1 MVAIKNILFFIT
13 AASALTVG
21 KRDAAT
27 ILNDISTID
36 SNVKALT
43 ATFNNYNGGVA
54 NAIPILNA
62 ESKLEDSIKQGTTD
76 AKASSQ
82 QSSADSKS
90 VIAAIDKLIP
100 DIEASLAAAE
110 KKKAKFAADN
120 LTGTVQK
127 DLATLKS
134 ETDDFANALI
144 AIASADTKAQG
155 TAQKTKIDNDF
166 NAAIAYFA

>member
-1 MVAIKNILFFIT
+1 MRSSV
-13 AASALTVG
+13 V
-21 KRDAAT
+21 
-27 ILNDISTID
+27 
-36 SNVKALT
+36 
-43 ATFNNYNGGVA
+43 
-54 NAIPILNA
+54 LNA

-110 KKKAKFAADN
+110 KKKAQFAADN

>member
-13 AASALTVG
+13 TASALTVG

-43 ATFNNYNGGVA
+43 VTFNNYNGGVI

-76 AKASSQ
+76 AKASAQ
-82 QSSADSKS
+82 QSSANSKS
-90 VIAAIDKLIP
+90 IIAAIDKLIP

-110 KKKAKFAADN
+110 KKKAQFAADN

-127 DLATLKS
+127 DLAALKS
-134 ETDDFANALI
+134 ETDDFASALI

>member
-27 ILNDISTID
+27 ILSDISTID

-43 ATFNNYNGGVA
+43 ATFNNYNGGVFSA
-54 NAIPILNA
+54 FPILGA

-90 VIAAIDKLIP
+90 IIAAIDNLIP

-110 KKKAKFAADN
+110 KKRAQFAADN
-120 LTGTVQK
+120 LTATVQK
-127 DLATLKS
+127 DLANLKA
-134 ETDDFANALI
+134 ETDDFADALI

-155 TAQKTKIDNDF
+155 TAQKAKIDSDF
-166 NAAIAYFA
+166 DAAIAYFA

>member
-54 NAIPILNA
+54 NAIP
-62 ESKLEDSIKQGTTD
+62 SKYPLRCFFSNINFRGFRE
-76 AKASSQ
+76 
-82 QSSADSKS
+82 
-90 VIAAIDKLIP
+90 LL
-100 DIEASLAAAE
+100 IEATSWTGDYKFHDSLW
-110 KKKAKFAADN
+110 KWQN
-120 LTGTVQK
+120 
-127 DLATLKS
+127 
-134 ETDDFANALI
+134 
-144 AIASADTKAQG
+144 
-155 TAQKTKIDNDF
+155 
-166 NAAIAYFA
+166 

>member
-36 SNVKALT
+36 SN
-43 ATFNNYNGGVA
+43 
-54 NAIPILNA
+54 
-62 ESKLEDSIKQGTTD
+62 SKLEDSIKQGTTD

-110 KKKAKFAADN
+110 KKKAQFAADN